1 METPKHSDTPADEE
15 STIGV
20 IDMLGMKYMRG
31 WLLIMGF
38 LWFATSF
45 GYYGLIYNAE
55 NMGDRFTSSLL
66 GAVIEIPAYFAC
78 VPILRSLGRRNGSCF
93 FLGLIGV
100 ACSVNAFVPEGEEN
114 QWMVTVLGM
123 VGKFGAAGAFDAV
136 YIFATELF
144 PTEVRNISMGTS
156 SMCARFGVL
165 AAQPLI
171 AIGGALPML
180 SFGGVC
186 VAASLLSLTMPET
199 IGQTMWDTVAEVIAH
214 QDGTLKVATHDV
226 SGEMEDMDASTVTLA
241 DVRRVLGDDAVAQL
255 AQIAKGQSRST
266 SL

>member
-93 FLGLIGV
+93 FWALLE
-100 ACSVNAFVPEGEEN
+100 S
-114 QWMVTVLGM
+114 L
-123 VGKFGAAGAFDAV
+123 
-136 YIFATELF
+136 
-144 PTEVRNISMGTS
+144 
-156 SMCARFGVL
+156 AR
-165 AAQPLI
+165 
-171 AIGGALPML
+171 
-180 SFGGVC
+180 
-186 VAASLLSLTMPET
+186 
-199 IGQTMWDTVAEVIAH
+199 
-214 QDGTLKVATHDV
+214 
-226 SGEMEDMDASTVTLA
+226 
-241 DVRRVLGDDAVAQL
+241 
-255 AQIAKGQSRST
+255 
-266 SL
+266 